1 MATPVIISLLVGLV
15 AGGAF
20 MALWAANRIEEEG
33 VRQFDRGFERGRW
46 LTDIS
51 VAKAIEDQDRAT
63 GSACSSPAPANP
75 AVHPPGHPVKSPAR
89 RCSSSPRGRHARD
102 AAPGPVHADPRP
114 RHHGGPSPPPPR
126 TPGPHPRRTMPAD
139 LVAIA
144 ALAALAALAPLA
156 ADWRRRQA
164 TRRFD
169 ALYERNLLRR
179 TGRG

>member
-20 MALWAANRIEEEG
+20 MAMWAANRIEEEG

-51 VAKAIEDQDRAT
+51 VARAIEDQERTRRVGLLVAGT
-63 GSACSSPAPANP
+63 RQPSGPPARSGAPPVAAGPPLGPAPAR
-75 AVHPPGHPVKSPAR
+75 VSTRSP
-89 RCSSSPRGRHARD
+89 ST
-102 AAPGPVHADPRP
+102 ADPQSAAA
-114 RHHGGPSPPPPR
+114 GG
-126 TPGPHPRRTMPAD
+126 TVPAD

-144 ALAALAALAPLA
+144 TLMVLATLAPVTA
-156 ADWRRRQA
+156 WRRRLA

-169 ALYERNLLRR
+169 AGYERNLLRR